1 MEINKI
7 LSADVLDII
16 FDGKNKS
23 YGAYDL
29 RKSYSKRIT
38 YAIIATVA
46 ICASILLIT
55 FLSTLINDNSK
66 KNAIVVQDVILEDV
80 KKDEKKPEVPPPPPP
95 PKQEPPKVEI
105 TKFTPPKIVKDEEVK
120 EPPPEVAKLEE
131 TKIGTINQEGTKD
144 EGVVAPPVESKGTG
158 TVEAPKQEEDYN
170 QVFKSVQI
178 EAEFPGGKSAWAK
191 FLERNLNSAL
201 PSENGAPSGKYSVIV
216 SFLVDKSGNISDVV
230 AENDPGYKT
239 KEEAIRVLKKG
250 PSWKPAIQ
258 NGRQVAYR
266 MRQTI
271 TFVVADE

>member
-216 SFLVDKSGNISDVV
+216 SFLVDKSGNISDVD